1 MKVSANNWARFE
13 VPQENP
19 PMKWLKQAVDQ
30 GDGMGF
36 NGLHDEPVC
45 CMDQTVSEPVRLRW
59 PTFESMPV
67 SVSKDLLK
75 HLLNALQQTNMQ
87 RENLLAF
94 FEAAGRGRISKR
106 LPTMERYSFSAELAT
121 LLKQHHDRGHG
132 NPLLET
138 RDELLDA
145 DIPVQAAHSG
155 RQRRGKANLP
165 KRADV
170 RWRSAAFAAW
180 KQRNPKGGSAE
191 FMAESRTWNDMSDAE
206 NILRCWSS
214 LVTQHYLE
222 KSEKTMRTLQIQSR
236 DVSGLATMEDGL
248 LLQRSSKWCK
258 VLIADNNNLI
268 YTCVPFYVTWAM

>member
-1 MKVSANNWARFE
+1 
-13 VPQENP
+13 
-19 PMKWLKQAVDQ
+19 MKWLKQAVDQ

-45 CMDQTVSEPVRLRW
+45 CMDQTVSEPVRLRY
-59 PTFESMPV
+59 PTFESIPV

-75 HLLNALQQTNMQ
+75 HVLNALQQTNMQ

-94 FEAAGRGRISKR
+94 FKAAGRGRISKR

-121 LLKQHHDRGHG
+121 LLKQHRDRGHG

-145 DIPVQAAHSG
+145 GIPVKAAHSG
-155 RQRRGKANLP
+155 RQKRGKANLP

-170 RWRSAAFAAW
+170 RWRNAAFAAW
-180 KQRNPKGGSAE
+180 KKRNPNGGSAE

-206 NILRCWSS
+206 KHIALLEQFGHAALPREEREDDANTANTEPGRQWSGNDGRWPVAPEIVEVVQGS
-214 LVTQHYLE
+214 D
-222 KSEKTMRTLQIQSR
+222 SR
-236 DVSGLATMEDGL
+236 
-248 LLQRSSKWCK
+248 Q
-258 VLIADNNNLI
+258 
-268 YTCVPFYVTWAM
+268 